1 MENPYEECDDFYAMY
16 GDDCAPEDYTDD
28 TNDWINSR
36 AVLLSRP
43 TSIVL
48 GGILFYWQFH
58 QFFNQ
63 FLCILPLDFFP
74 EMYYNKATK
83 VKEEFQMNEQDILR
97 YGKYITDE
105 SYTTWD
111 HHVYRLRAIRYK
123 DHLYWH
129 KMVDGEVVEFKILR

>member
-1 MENPYEECDDFYAMY
+1 MKNGMNIFSFHFTFGCFAFSLALM
-16 GDDCAPEDYTDD
+16 GAA
-28 TNDWINSR
+28 R
-36 AVLLSRP
+36 
-43 TSIVL
+43 
-48 GGILFYWQFH
+48 GISFLYNIH
-58 QFFNQ
+58 NFFRR
-63 FLCILPLDFFP
+63 FLCILPIDFYP
-74 EMYYNKATK
+74 EIVYNVGTTK
-83 VKEEFQMNEQDILR
+83 EKEEPQMTEWEILK

>member
-1 MENPYEECDDFYAMY
+1 
-16 GDDCAPEDYTDD
+16 
-28 TNDWINSR
+28 
-36 AVLLSRP
+36 
-43 TSIVL
+43 
-48 GGILFYWQFH
+48 
-58 QFFNQ
+58 
-63 FLCILPLDFFP
+63 
-74 EMYYNKATK
+74 
-83 VKEEFQMNEQDILR
+83 MNEQDILK